1 MGDLRIS
8 SRRDPATGV
17 WSVDV
22 SRTEL
27 GADGVTSVAFT
38 VDYDEASDTGFIY
51 DHHSGRL
58 AVS

>member
-38 VDYDEASDTGFIY
+38 VDYDETSDTGFIY
-51 DHHSGRL
+51 DHYSGRL
-58 AVS
+58 AVA